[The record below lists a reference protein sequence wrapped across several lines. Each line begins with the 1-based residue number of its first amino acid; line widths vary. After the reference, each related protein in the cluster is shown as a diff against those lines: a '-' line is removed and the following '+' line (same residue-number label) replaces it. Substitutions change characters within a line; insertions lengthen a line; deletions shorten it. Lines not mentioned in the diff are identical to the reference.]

1 MLTDC
6 NICDIGPNQIKLG
19 EVLNTLTVKYFLLSN
34 LNMQQQL
41 NL

>member
-6 NICDIGPNQIKLG
+6 KICDIGPNQIKLG
-19 EVLNTLTVKYFLLSN
+19 EVFKHLDVKYFLLSN